1 MKSSSKPASKACL
14 LSLFAGFFLAFPPA
28 ALGQYSREELAYRLV
43 SQGYKQLNS
52 RNYREAIATLKEV
65 LKQGPSRYSAGAL
78 AAIGSAHRSLK
89 EYPEAISALR
99 ESLRVNPREKEAYYT
114 FACVYLDTKRYEDAL
129 AALERFKL
137 LAESKRELKDA
148 EDLGKQISAY
158 RYMESA
164 ELAIKQGRN
173 LVAKDLLLQAAKED
187 PSPFS
192 GVIHR
197 QLAYVFRNLGNSS
210 QAIEECQTALKFEP
224 KNKSVNY
231 TIGLCYKDLG
241 QVDNAIAYLK
251 RFAESEKDAEEKA
264 KAREFIED
272 LEHDRE
278 LLAAPV
284 SDSPD
289 YLDALLANGK
299 VHRWAKT
306 AMPLRVYIG
315 RGEGLT
321 GYRENFPQFA
331 FKAFDSW
338 VRASGGLLQC
348 VLVDRPQ
355 DSDIELEWTVEDL
368 FKEEDDGKKRRAA
381 GITHM
386 QPATEAYSSFNS
398 NPACWAVGHA
408 KIRIQTINCFSR
420 EECTDDDILSTC
432 LHEAGHALG
441 IGGHSAYFSDIM
453 FFGVS
458 NKQLP
463 ALSKRDKAT
472 IVRIYQSEN

>member
-1 MKSSSKPASKACL
+1 MKSSSKPASKACF
-14 LSLFAGFFLAFPPA
+14 LSLLAGFFLAFPPA
-28 ALGQYSREELAYRLV
+28 SLSQNSREEIAYRLV
-43 SQGYKQLNS
+43 SHGYKQLNS
-52 RNYREAIATLKEV
+52 GHYREAIETLKEV

-78 AAIGSAHRSLK
+78 SAIGSAHRSLK

-114 FACVYLDTKRYEDAL
+114 FACVYLDTKRYDDAL

-137 LAESKRELKDA
+137 LAESKKELKDA
-148 EDLGKQISAY
+148 EDLAKQISAY
-158 RYMESA
+158 RYIEPA
-164 ELAIKQGRN
+164 EQAIKQGRN
-173 LVAKDLLLQAAKED
+173 LVAKDLLLQAAQED

-192 GVIHR
+192 GVVHR
-197 QLAYVFRNLGNSS
+197 QLAYVYRNLGNSG
-210 QAIEECQTALKFEP
+210 QAIEECLSALKFEP

-241 QVDNAIAYLK
+241 QVDQAIAYLK
-251 RFAESEKDAEEKA
+251 RFADAEKDPEEKA
-264 KAREFIED
+264 KAKEFIAD

-289 YLDALLANGK
+289 YLDILLANGK

-306 AMPLRVYIG
+306 SIPLRVYIG
-315 RGEGLT
+315 KGEGLT

-338 VRASGGLLQC
+338 VRASNGLLKC
-348 VLVDRPQ
+348 VLVDNPNQ
-355 DSDIELEWTVEDL
+355 SDIELEWTVEDL
-368 FKEEDDGKKRRAA
+368 YKEEDDGKKRHAA
-381 GITHM
+381 GITHL
-386 QPATEAYSSFNS
+386 QPAADYSSFNS
-398 NPACWAVGHA
+398 NPACWSVGHA

-432 LHEAGHALG
+432 LHEVGHSLG
-441 IGGHSAYFSDIM
+441 IGGHSTYFSDIM

-472 IVRIYQSEN
+472 IVRIYQSPD